1 MIWLPVASGDPK
13 MTIATRAL
21 IVRNSEWNGTMHNIA
36 LHFLASMFLLFLFIN
51 DYTHIYHY
59 FTATTTDGRNQNRA
73 SFHWS
78 S

>member
-36 LHFLASMFLLFLFIN
+36 FSGVYIPSIPIHKKM
-51 DYTHIYHY
+51 TIYHY
-59 FTATTTDGRNQNRA
+59 FTATMTDGQNQNRA

-78 S
+78 L